1 MDKKHKRSK
10 GNLRETINI
19 EMVGVL
25 EGCQPKMYNYSV
37 CGYAEGVLLEIGMN
51 ESFLLVKISKVDL
64 APSPSAIKKELT
76 LNSPRKK
83 KDISE
88 YSSSAT
94 PEF

>member
-1 MDKKHKRSK
+1 LDKKHKRSR

-19 EMVGVL
+19 EMMGVL
-25 EGCQPKMYNYSV
+25 EGCQPKTYSYSV

-51 ESFLLVKISKVDL
+51 ESFLLVKISKIDL
-64 APSPSAIKKELT
+64 TPHPSALKKELT
-76 LNSPRKK
+76 MNSPRKK

-94 PEF
+94 P